1 LPILVAHSSK
11 KKNHIIMK
19 MFFVSSLIVLF
30 GMSLQA
36 QDKKQAQVAAT
47 LEEFRQAIV
56 DGDSAKLASLTDDNL
71 TYGHSLG
78 KLENKQQFVHALA
91 SGESDFKTLTISDQ
105 TITVKNKIAVV
116 RHKINA
122 DIMENGKVNNV
133 KLAVLLIFNKEKK
146 HWKLIARQAIRL
158 PN

>member
-1 LPILVAHSSK
+1 MKIL
-11 KKNHIIMK
+11 
-19 MFFVSSLIVLF
+19 FVSFLIVLQ
-30 GMSLQA
+30 GLSLYA
-36 QDKKQAQVAAT
+36 QDKKQAQVAST
-47 LEEFRQAIV
+47 IEQLRQAML

-91 SGESDFKTLTISDQ
+91 SGESDFKTLAISDQ

-116 RHKINA
+116 RHKITA
-122 DIMENGKVNNV
+122 DILENGKVNNV

-158 PN
+158 AS